1 MDEYGKFSETENR
14 TIPWMK
20 GTYSGR
26 LQGGIPS
33 GRGQLQLPDGAGYS
47 GEWLN
52 GKPHGEGTIHYKS
65 GGSFYGEFRDG
76 RQRGYGIYTKP
87 DGTAVRG
94 YWEEGKFVMTGDA
107 EKLARQPQRD
117 PHAQQPL
124 TAQPTLPS
132 VLQDDDLDPAWL
144 ISQPAAESAR
154 FVETFDYPD
163 QKKTLPNIRQGNP
176 AIAVDQL
183 SHWYGSLH
191 AVKEISFEVYP
202 GEILG
207 FLGPNGAG
215 KSTTIKVL
223 TGQLPLKGGAA
234 QILGREVGRD
244 DPEIQSQIGVSFEEK
259 NLYLE
264 MTALENLDFFASLF
278 GIKNPGSLEALQ
290 RVGLADRARDRVANY
305 SKGMRQR
312 LMIARAFI
320 NKPRVLFLDE
330 PTDGLDPATATA
342 IRKTIREEADRGA
355 AVLLTTHN
363 MFEADELSDRVAFI
377 NEGVIV
383 AIDTA
388 ENLKLQYG
396 KRAVRVRLR
405 EGDGVREEELPL
417 DGESSSARLSEL
429 AASPNLL
436 TIHTEEATLE
446 AIFIHL
452 TGRGLV

>member
-1 MDEYGKFSETENR
+1 MDDYGNTPKGEKQ

-20 GTYSGR
+20 GTYSGQLR
-26 LQGGIPS
+26 QGIPS
-33 GRGQLQLPDGAGYS
+33 GIGRLQLPDGAGYA

-52 GKPHGEGTIHYKS
+52 GKPHGEGTIYYASGASYQGEFWNGRQHGYGTYTNP
-65 GGSFYGEFRDG
+65 GGSMT
-76 RQRGYGIYTKP
+76 RGF
-87 DGTAVRG
+87 
-94 YWEEGKFVMTGDA
+94 WEEGRFVRAKDLYKPAPQVTKSAGVHGRSASAEADRFIDTGFQGRDA
-107 EKLARQPQRD
+107 ERNR
-117 PHAQQPL
+117 
-124 TAQPTLPS
+124 
-132 VLQDDDLDPAWL
+132 
-144 ISQPAAESAR
+144 R
-154 FVETFDYPD
+154 FSEAFDRAG
-163 QKKTLPNIRQGNP
+163 TGMTRGLP
-176 AIAVDQL
+176 AIAVSGL
-183 SHWYGSLH
+183 SHWYGKLE
-191 AVKEISFEVYP
+191 AVKNISFEVFP
-202 GEILG
+202 GTILG

-223 TGQLPLKGGAA
+223 TGQLPLMGGAA
-234 QILGREVGRD
+234 QILGRPVGRD
-244 DPEIQSQIGVSFEEK
+244 DPHIQSQIGVSFEEK

-278 GIKNPGSLEALQ
+278 GIRNPGSLQALQ

-320 NKPRVLFLDE
+320 NKPTVLFLDE
-330 PTDGLDPATATA
+330 PTDGLDPVTATA
-342 IRKTIREEADRGA
+342 IRKTIKEEADRGA

-377 NEGVIV
+377 NEGQIV
-383 AIDTA
+383 ALDTA
-388 ENLKLQYG
+388 ENLKIKYG

-405 EGDGVREEELPL
+405 DGSGVREEELPL
-417 DGESSSARLSEL
+417 DGEQSSSRLSKL
-429 AASPNLL
+429 AASPDLL